1 MDGWQE
7 NQFLHSFNREI
18 TKKLDPKDTNLL
30 QYIPTQVFT
39 EFLRYMF
46 TDKKGRRLDG
56 MIYGSSKTR
65 DKNIVLFC
73 NQNDSREFVD
83 LRSIKVEA

>member
-1 MDGWQE
+1 
-7 NQFLHSFNREI
+7 
-18 TKKLDPKDTNLL
+18 
-30 QYIPTQVFT
+30 
-39 EFLRYMF
+39 MF